1 MSLEIKTA
9 TLEPVRQTFANIARR
24 FGEKPASRYQEATY
38 DAQATTNFHYRP
50 LWMPEKQLN
59 DPSHTALT
67 MQDWY
72 ALKDPRQFY
81 YGAYVQNRAKMQEAA
96 ENNYAF
102 FEKRGLA
109 QLIDADI
116 QARIIFALLP
126 LRHVEQTANLNMM
139 SGSAYGYGTAL
150 TQACLYAAMD
160 RLGMAQY
167 LSRIGLLLDGNSGQ
181 SLAQAKQAWMEHPA
195 WQGVRA
201 LCEEMLV
208 QKDWG
213 ELFVAQNLVADSL
226 VNQVFYQQFDQWL
239 ASNGARDIAMLTE
252 FMQLCLKDHAAW
264 ADNVLKT
271 LAADNEA
278 NRTQL
283 AQWLATWQD
292 KVLTAYQP
300 LLAELFS
307 DSAQAVT
314 QAVQTDIHKR
324 ASKIGLPTTGA

>member
-9 TLEPVRQTFANIARR
+9 TVEPIRQTFANIARR

-38 DAQATTNFHYRP
+38 DAQATANFHYRP
-50 LWMPEKQLN
+50 LWMPDKQLN

-102 FEKRGLA
+102 FEKRDLA
-109 QLIDADI
+109 QFIHADVK
-116 QARIIFALLP
+116 ARILFALLP

-181 SLAQAKQAWMEHPA
+181 SLAEAKQIWMTHPA

-213 ELFVAQNLVADSL
+213 ELFVAQNLIADGL
-226 VNQVFYQQFDQWL
+226 MNQVFYQQFDSWL
-239 ASNGARDIAMLTE
+239 ANNGGRDIAMLTE

-264 ADNVLKT
+264 SDSVLKT
-271 LAADNEA
+271 LAAENEA
-278 NRTQL
+278 NRELLTQ
-283 AQWLATWQD
+283 WCHTWQG
-292 KVLTAYQP
+292 KVFAAYQP
-300 LLAELFS
+300 LLAELFG
-307 DSAQAVT
+307 DQADAVAQA
-314 QAVQTDIHKR
+314 AQTDINKR
-324 ASKIGLPTTGA
+324 ASKIGLPNTGV

>member
-181 SLAQAKQAWMEHPA
+181 SLAQAKQAW
-195 WQGVRA
+195 V
-201 LCEEMLV
+201 LCV
-208 QKDWG
+208 KKCW
-213 ELFVAQNLVADSL
+213 
-226 VNQVFYQQFDQWL
+226 
-239 ASNGARDIAMLTE
+239 
-252 FMQLCLKDHAAW
+252 CK
-264 ADNVLKT
+264 
-271 LAADNEA
+271 
-278 NRTQL
+278 
-283 AQWLATWQD
+283 
-292 KVLTAYQP
+292 
-300 LLAELFS
+300 
-307 DSAQAVT
+307 
-314 QAVQTDIHKR
+314 
-324 ASKIGLPTTGA
+324 KIGANCLWHKTWLPIAWSIRCFISNLTNG

>member
-226 VNQVFYQQFDQWL
+226 VNQVFYQQFDQW
-239 ASNGARDIAMLTE
+239 
-252 FMQLCLKDHAAW
+252 
-264 ADNVLKT
+264 
-271 LAADNEA
+271 
-278 NRTQL
+278 
-283 AQWLATWQD
+283 
-292 KVLTAYQP
+292 
-300 LLAELFS
+300 
-307 DSAQAVT
+307 
-314 QAVQTDIHKR
+314 
-324 ASKIGLPTTGA
+324 